1 METLPTF
8 RSKHSFCAQ
17 HLKEREKGIEELF
30 DHLKISLFEVWNL
43 TGVHTNRSFLGYQI
57 KVDCLFLIVW
67 FFEIMELWQ
76 KEIKIGAFGWHF
88 YS

>member
-8 RSKHSFCAQ
+8 RSKHYFCAQ
-17 HLKEREKGIEELF
+17 HLKEREIGIEELF

-57 KVDCLFLIVW
+57 KVDCLFLIDW